1 MGEGGQ
7 KRRRRVEG
15 TNLDCQILICFS
27 WDADTVMDAVEF
39 VLQNFTKMNKLWL
52 CFSFQFANIIWGEE
66 GETDEHIFP
75 FPDGNEDRPPGLY
88 GGHVKKEWN
97 QEATN
102 AKPPVQNKYL
112 NNNDY
117 AGNKQEGAL
126 RYDSAEGT
134 SAGRCRMEP
143 WPDLS
148 LSHASK
154 TRQDSM
160 GSEVSKDLTEITE
173 IDSSRCGCLSAISIA
188 KEEAAK
194 LGTVIGI
201 DLGTTYSCV
210 GVYKNGHMEII
221 ATDQGNRITPSWVAF
236 TENERLIAY
245 FNDAQ
250 RQATKDAGVI
260 AGLNA
265 ARIINEPTVAAIAY
279 GLDKKGGE
287 KNILVFDLG
296 GGTFDVS
303 ILTIDNGFFEVLD
316 THLGD
321 ILLLDV
327 APLTLGIETVGGVM
341 TKLIPRNTVIPTKKS
356 QVFATYQDQ
365 LTSVSIQDFEGER
378 SLTKDNRNLGK
389 FDLSGIPPAPSG
401 DDLWSSVGIAS
412 AIFGVENFEGSPRC
426 GYGFECGGHQRWR
439 WGRLRWLW
447 LSVVLFDS
455 GGEFVALSSPY
466 LSLGYSGFSVVIDER
481 K

>member
-1 MGEGGQ
+1 MVFLRLQSYCVAVVVISSGEGEGGQ

-66 GETDEHIFP
+66 GETDEHIVP

-117 AGNKQEGAL
+117 AGDKQEGAL

-154 TRQDSM
+154 THQDSM

-173 IDSSRCGCLSAISIA
+173 IDSSRCVLNGGRIKFYNLLFSVYCMTGCLSAISIA

-194 LGTVIGI
+194 LGTDIGI

-221 ATDQGNRITPSWVAF
+221 ANDQGNRITPSWVAF
-236 TENERLIAY
+236 TKNERLIGEVAKNQAAVNPERTI
-245 FNDAQ
+245 FDAK
-250 RQATKDAGVI
+250 RPI
-260 AGLNA
+260 
-265 ARIINEPTVAAIAY
+265 
-279 GLDKKGGE
+279 
-287 KNILVFDLG
+287 
-296 GGTFDVS
+296 
-303 ILTIDNGFFEVLD
+303 
-316 THLGD
+316 
-321 ILLLDV
+321 
-327 APLTLGIETVGGVM
+327 
-341 TKLIPRNTVIPTKKS
+341 
-356 QVFATYQDQ
+356 
-365 LTSVSIQDFEGER
+365 
-378 SLTKDNRNLGK
+378 
-389 FDLSGIPPAPSG
+389 
-401 DDLWSSVGIAS
+401 
-412 AIFGVENFEGSPRC
+412 
-426 GYGFECGGHQRWR
+426 
-439 WGRLRWLW
+439 GR
-447 LSVVLFDS
+447 
-455 GGEFVALSSPY
+455 
-466 LSLGYSGFSVVIDER
+466 